1 MNDKPETAARPDA
14 GSVTKPSEQTEE
26 DSSPS
31 TTTGSFA
38 SEPSPAGPSLFDRVL
53 GLFRQRNG
61 TSLREEIAD
70 ALAETASDAGAFSPG
85 ERAMLNNILR
95 LREVRVEDVM
105 VPRADIEA
113 VEITT
118 NLGDL
123 LGLFEQSGHSRMPV
137 YSETLDDPRGM
148 VHIRDVLAHITK
160 LARVRKGRTT
170 RKAAPATLLDLAK
183 VDLTRT
189 IGELTLIRPVLF
201 VPPSML
207 ASDLMGRMQAMR
219 TQMALVIDEYGGTD
233 GLVSLE
239 DIVEMVVGDIEDE
252 HDEDEPMITQTG
264 EGVFVVDGKA
274 EIDEVAKMIGEDF
287 AAGEHGEY
295 VDTIGGMIFNTLGRV
310 PARGEVV
317 QAIPGFEFHVLDA
330 DPRRV
335 KRVRIVETQK
345 GERRR
350 RAVRAEQA

>member
-14 GSVTKPSEQTEE
+14 GSATKPSEQAEE
-26 DSSPS
+26 SSSPS

-61 TSLREEIAD
+61 ASLREEIAD

-137 YSETLDDPRGM
+137 YSE
-148 VHIRDVLAHITK
+148 
-160 LARVRKGRTT
+160 
-170 RKAAPATLLDLAK
+170 
-183 VDLTRT
+183 
-189 IGELTLIRPVLF
+189 
-201 VPPSML
+201 
-207 ASDLMGRMQAMR
+207 
-219 TQMALVIDEYGGTD
+219 
-233 GLVSLE
+233 
-239 DIVEMVVGDIEDE
+239 
-252 HDEDEPMITQTG
+252 
-264 EGVFVVDGKA
+264 
-274 EIDEVAKMIGEDF
+274 
-287 AAGEHGEY
+287 
-295 VDTIGGMIFNTLGRV
+295 
-310 PARGEVV
+310 
-317 QAIPGFEFHVLDA
+317 
-330 DPRRV
+330 
-335 KRVRIVETQK
+335 
-345 GERRR
+345 
-350 RAVRAEQA
+350 